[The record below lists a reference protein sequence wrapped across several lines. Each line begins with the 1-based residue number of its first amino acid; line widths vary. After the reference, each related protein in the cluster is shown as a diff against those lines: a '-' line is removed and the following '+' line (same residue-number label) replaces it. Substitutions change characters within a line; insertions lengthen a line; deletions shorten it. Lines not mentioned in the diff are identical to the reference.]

1 MKSNTNLDR
10 RIDIN
15 NIFNTNRLSF
25 EDTFESGESLTVGLN
40 YNKQKKSKEND
51 IDKISD
57 YIEFKLATVFRNKL
71 EKNIPKKSTLNKKK
85 SNIFGQLNFKPSNV
99 VSFDYDFSITDDM
112 KFLEYSSLNTKI
124 DYKNIS
130 TEFNFLEEHGYI
142 GDTNIIE
149 NISKFNFNEDN
160 SLSFKTR
167 RNNTINLTE
176 YYDLLYEYKNDCLIA
191 GIKYKKNYYSDS
203 DLKPEEE
210 LLFTL
215 SIVPFSSS
223 SD

>member
-1 MKSNTNLDR
+1 M
-10 RIDIN
+10 
-15 NIFNTNRLSF
+15 
-25 EDTFESGESLTVGLN
+25 TFEKQTKGMSMPIYLTIS
-40 YNKQKKSKEND
+40 KQPEPHWSYRDFNE
-51 IDKISD
+51 
-57 YIEFKLATVFRNKL
+57 
-71 EKNIPKKSTLNKKK
+71 
-85 SNIFGQLNFKPSNV
+85 V
-99 VSFDYDFSITDDM
+99 VAFS
-112 KFLEYSSLNTKI
+112 E
-124 DYKNIS
+124 
-130 TEFNFLEEHGYI
+130 
-142 GDTNIIE
+142 
-149 NISKFNFNEDN
+149 KFNFNEDN